1 MSPGSTQTPTTIGNS
16 QPDRDQAL
24 LVNAQ
29 AFAKRVRNEIRPQAK
44 HGTGSRSLVRIAFMA
59 AALGILAD
67 GPW

>member
-1 MSPGSTQTPTTIGNS
+1 VSPGSTQTPTTIGNS

-44 HGTGSRSLVRIAFMA
+44 HGLVRIAFMA